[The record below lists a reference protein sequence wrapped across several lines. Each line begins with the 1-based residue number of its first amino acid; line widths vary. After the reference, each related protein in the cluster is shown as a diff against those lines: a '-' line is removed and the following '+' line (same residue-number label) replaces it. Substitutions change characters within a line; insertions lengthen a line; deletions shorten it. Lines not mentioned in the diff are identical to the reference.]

1 MALNSIQSSFEEL
14 KVDDNPKEVIEQFYD
29 FFNNIP
35 FIQNLTKS
43 DRKRAKDLPRDAE
56 GKIEI
61 NITEPHILED
71 MDYFRPSAIHFQKY
85 GCYTKLRPNPNPNSE
100 FGKWLRTEVK
110 RSWYGYV
117 RPSDGEWIPGDYYY
131 YLNYCP
137 IQLIKKLPNGQSIRT
152 IDFPRVWDG
161 QYLVQHYLYKA
172 RLHGHHASE
181 LASRGKGKA
190 HPYDEIVYT
199 PEGKKKWKDIK
210 IGDFLFGDDGSLTQV
225 TDIPFDG
232 KAPIYEVEL
241 SSGHKIRCSEG
252 HLWKVNSHCR
262 GNIIISTK
270 ELLGL
275 YKRPHKISPHNPRG
289 YELDCTIPKGEG
301 AEFPYIQ
308 TKVDPYTFGLLL
320 GDGSFRNPGY
330 KNAVY
335 FTAEDKD
342 FAVYKTFIPYTI
354 NKVPSGKYSYSIQI
368 NGIYD
373 ILDIYGLSQKKSE
386 DKFIPDEYKYNS
398 KAVRVAILKG
408 LLDADGTVSN
418 GKIELVLSSKR
429 MIKDVRWI
437 CASLGIPCTDIRI
450 KKTWYYGENRKKVE
464 CLDAYRLSIFSDINL
479 FNLPRKTSQWSSRS
493 KTAYAQS
500 KYKGYKITNITYI
513 GEQQAKCVTVD
524 NESHCYL
531 INEFIVTH
539 NSFMGAG
546 LLAKRF
552 KLGENAQVKEKVQ
565 SVVTASDKKY
575 IYGPNQILNMFKYY
589 IDFQSQHT
597 QFPRQLLTDLAQ
609 LLMWESGFKDKE
621 TGVRKGSQNAVIGVT
636 TGVNQDKLNGSRGV
650 LYLIE
655 EAGIF
660 SDLGN
665 LYQMIR
671 PSVEDGKDVYGLI
684 FAYGCV
690 CAGTKV
696 WTNDGRYI
704 NIEDLKRED
713 GIIGYQNNKPVKNT
727 IGTLLEPRY
736 KQCVRITFNNDSTLE
751 CSLDHPI
758 LTQKLHTSRVK
769 GKNTRKRTVTSEF
782 IQACALK
789 PNDKVLEGRYINT
802 FGTDTLKDARLVGML
817 IGDGSYGYDNTP
829 KYSSEDAELLNYV
842 KDRYEWGV
850 SAEHIT
856 KTGKIYQDI
865 RVKNICPMLREIGI
879 YGQTKEKKRLPYN
892 YQSLTKKDTL
902 LLLAGLYDTDG
913 CITGHGD
920 HANIVLTQANIDILQ
935 QVSILLRKFGIVSTI
950 NKNKPSIKEGRKD
963 KNPWYNLVIAGRV
976 NIELFF
982 ENIPLIHIEK
992 ISKLR
997 KEYEWFKQH
1006 PIKKVC
1012 CYSRREVI
1020 VRKVKKV
1027 EFIGK
1032 HIIYNLS
1039 AEQSHTYL
1047 ANNII
1052 THNTAGDEN
1061 SNFTDLQE
1069 MMYNPD
1075 GYNMEK
1081 NLNVWDKEGQGRK
1094 WFTFFYPAYLNRAN
1108 CMDENGNSNVTKALL
1123 EICQDRYTVKY
1134 NSSDINA
1141 ITKRISQYPITP
1153 QEAIIRAH
1161 STIFPVT
1168 ELNERLNQID
1178 NNPNFYNDTY
1188 VGNLV
1193 FNGDGEVEFVISN
1206 DKPIRDFPTKD
1217 NKIAGAIEIF
1227 ALPEKDSN
1235 GKIPNER
1242 YIAGADPYDDDASNT
1257 MSLGS
1262 FFVLDTWTDTLVMEY
1277 TGRPPFANDYFEIC
1291 RKGCLFYNAKLMY
1304 ENNKKGLFSY
1314 FSMMNSSYLL
1324 ANTPEYLKDKQLIKD
1339 IGYGNKACGINAT
1352 TNIKG
1357 FGFQKI
1363 RDWLLTPYIKI
1374 EKDQEGH
1381 EIEVS
1386 QANLYRIKNRALL
1399 KELILWNPNINV
1411 DRIMAMVQL
1420 ILYREEKMVLYGGNM
1435 SSSGQDSGS
1444 ELADDP
1450 FFTQNYD
1457 ARYIQ

>member
-1 MALNSIQSSFEEL
+1 MVLNSTQSNLEDL
-14 KVDDNPKEVIEQFYD
+14 KVDNNPKEVIEQFYD

-35 FIQNLTKS
+35 FIKSITKA
-43 DRKRAKDLPRDAE
+43 DRKKAKDLPRDDE
-56 GKIEI
+56 NKIKV

-100 FGKWLRTEVK
+100 YGKWIRTEIK
-110 RSWYGYV
+110 RCWYGYI
-117 RPSDGEWIPGDYYY
+117 RPSDGEWITGDYYY

-137 IQLIKKLPNGQSIRT
+137 IQLIKKLPNGQSVRT

-161 QYLVQHYLYKA
+161 QYLVHHYLYNA

-199 PEGKKKWKDIK
+199 PEGKKQWKDIK
-210 IGDFLFGDDGSLTQV
+210 IGDFLFGDDGNLTQV
-225 TDIPFDG
+225 TYIPFDD

-270 ELLGL
+270 ELLNL

-330 KNAVY
+330 KNAVH

-429 MIKDVRWI
+429 MIEDVRWI

-450 KKTWYYGENRKKVE
+450 KKTWYYGENGEKVE

-552 KLGENAQVKEKVQ
+552 KLGENQQVREKVQ

-597 QFPRQLLTDLAQ
+597 QFPRQLLTDSAQ

-660 SDLGN
+660 SNLGS

-684 FAYGCV
+684 FMYG
-690 CAGTKV
+690 
-696 WTNDGRYI
+696 
-704 NIEDLKRED
+704 
-713 GIIGYQNNKPVKNT
+713 
-727 IGTLLEPRY
+727 
-736 KQCVRITFNNDSTLE
+736 
-751 CSLDHPI
+751 
-758 LTQKLHTSRVK
+758 TS
-769 GKNTRKRTVTSEF
+769 GDDMSDFTS
-782 IQACALK
+782 
-789 PNDKVLEGRYINT
+789 
-802 FGTDTLKDARLVGML
+802 
-817 IGDGSYGYDNTP
+817 
-829 KYSSEDAELLNYV
+829 
-842 KDRYEWGV
+842 
-850 SAEHIT
+850 
-856 KTGKIYQDI
+856 
-865 RVKNICPMLREIGI
+865 
-879 YGQTKEKKRLPYN
+879 
-892 YQSLTKKDTL
+892 
-902 LLLAGLYDTDG
+902 
-913 CITGHGD
+913 
-920 HANIVLTQANIDILQ
+920 
-935 QVSILLRKFGIVSTI
+935 
-950 NKNKPSIKEGRKD
+950 
-963 KNPWYNLVIAGRV
+963 
-976 NIELFF
+976 
-982 ENIPLIHIEK
+982 
-992 ISKLR
+992 
-997 KEYEWFKQH
+997 
-1006 PIKKVC
+1006 
-1012 CYSRREVI
+1012 
-1020 VRKVKKV
+1020 
-1027 EFIGK
+1027 
-1032 HIIYNLS
+1032 
-1039 AEQSHTYL
+1039 
-1047 ANNII
+1047 
-1052 THNTAGDEN
+1052 
-1061 SNFTDLQE
+1061 LQE

-1081 NLNVWDKEGQGRK
+1081 NPNVWDKEGQGRK

-1108 CMDENGNSNVTKALL
+1108 CMDENGNSDVTKALL
-1123 EICQDRYTVKY
+1123 EICQDRYVVKY
-1134 NSSDINA
+1134 NSTDINA

-1161 STIFPVT
+1161 STIFPIT

-1188 VGNLV
+1188 IGNLV
-1193 FNGDGEVEFVISN
+1193 FNGNGEVEFVISD

-1217 NKIAGAIEIF
+1217 NKITGAIEIY

-1235 GKIPNER
+1235 GKVPNER
-1242 YIAGADPYDDDASNT
+1242 YIAASDPYDDDSSNT

-1262 FFVLDTWTDTLVMEY
+1262 FFILDTWTDTIVMEY
-1277 TGRPPFANDYFEIC
+1277 TGRPMFANDYFEIC

-1304 ENNKKGLFSY
+1304 ENNKKGLFAY

-1324 ANTPEYLKDKQLIKD
+1324 ATTPNYLKDKQLIKD
-1339 IGYGNKACGINAT
+1339 IGYGNKAFGINAT
-1352 TNIKG
+1352 TAIKG
-1357 FGFQKI
+1357 YGYQKI
-1363 RDWLLTPYIKI
+1363 REWLLQPYTKI
-1374 EKDQEGH
+1374 ERDSEGNDV
-1381 EIEVS
+1381 EIQ
-1386 QANLYRIKNRALL
+1386 QANLYRLKNRALI
-1399 KELILWNPNINV
+1399 KELILWNPDINV

-1420 ILYREEKMVLYGGNM
+1420 MLYREEKMILYEGNM
-1435 SSSGQDSGS
+1435 SSSGQGVGS

-1450 FFTQNYD
+1450 YFTQNYD
-1457 ARYIQ
+1457 LRYKQ

>member
-1 MALNSIQSSFEEL
+1 MHLNSIQSTFEEL

-35 FIQNLTKS
+35 FIQNLTKA
-43 DRKRAKDLPRDAE
+43 DRKRAKNLPRDAE
-56 GKIEI
+56 GKIEV

-100 FGKWLRTEVK
+100 YGKWIRNEIK

-117 RPSDGEWIPGDYYY
+117 RPSDGEWITGDYYY

-137 IQLIKKLPNGQSIRT
+137 IQLIKKLPNGQSVRT
-152 IDFPRVWDG
+152 VDFPRVWDG

-199 PEGKKKWKDIK
+199 PEGKKQWKNIK
-210 IGDFLFGDDGSLTQV
+210 IGDFLFGDDGNLTQV
-225 TDIPFDG
+225 IDIPFDDR
-232 KAPIYEVEL
+232 APIYEVEL

-270 ELLGL
+270 ELLDL

-330 KNAVY
+330 KNTVH

-368 NGIYD
+368 NEIYD

-429 MIKDVRWI
+429 MIEDVRWI

-450 KKTWYYGENRKKVE
+450 KKTWYYGENGEKVE

-479 FNLPRKTSQWSSRS
+479 FNLPRKTSQWLSRS

-513 GEQQAKCVTVD
+513 GEKQAKCVTVD

-552 KLGENAQVKEKVQ
+552 KLGESETVKEKVL
-565 SVVTASDKKY
+565 STVTASDKKY

-597 QFPRQLLTDLAQ
+597 QFPRQLLTDSAQ

-621 TGVRKGSQNAVIGVT
+621 TGIRKGSQNAVIGVT

-660 SDLGN
+660 SNLNN

-671 PSVEDGKDVYGLI
+671 PSVEDGQDVYGLI
-684 FAYGCV
+684 FMYG
-690 CAGTKV
+690 
-696 WTNDGRYI
+696 
-704 NIEDLKRED
+704 
-713 GIIGYQNNKPVKNT
+713 
-727 IGTLLEPRY
+727 
-736 KQCVRITFNNDSTLE
+736 
-751 CSLDHPI
+751 
-758 LTQKLHTSRVK
+758 
-769 GKNTRKRTVTSEF
+769 
-782 IQACALK
+782 
-789 PNDKVLEGRYINT
+789 
-802 FGTDTLKDARLVGML
+802 
-817 IGDGSYGYDNTP
+817 
-829 KYSSEDAELLNYV
+829 
-842 KDRYEWGV
+842 
-850 SAEHIT
+850 
-856 KTGKIYQDI
+856 
-865 RVKNICPMLREIGI
+865 
-879 YGQTKEKKRLPYN
+879 
-892 YQSLTKKDTL
+892 
-902 LLLAGLYDTDG
+902 
-913 CITGHGD
+913 
-920 HANIVLTQANIDILQ
+920 
-935 QVSILLRKFGIVSTI
+935 
-950 NKNKPSIKEGRKD
+950 
-963 KNPWYNLVIAGRV
+963 
-976 NIELFF
+976 
-982 ENIPLIHIEK
+982 
-992 ISKLR
+992 
-997 KEYEWFKQH
+997 
-1006 PIKKVC
+1006 
-1012 CYSRREVI
+1012 
-1020 VRKVKKV
+1020 
-1027 EFIGK
+1027 
-1032 HIIYNLS
+1032 
-1039 AEQSHTYL
+1039 
-1047 ANNII
+1047 
-1052 THNTAGDEN
+1052 TAGDDM
-1061 SNFTDLQE
+1061 SDFTSLQE
-1069 MMYNPD
+1069 IMYNPD

-1081 NLNVWDKEGQGRK
+1081 NPNVWDKEGQGRK

-1108 CMDENGNSNVTKALL
+1108 CMDENGNSDVTKALL

-1193 FNGDGEVEFVISN
+1193 FNGNGEVEFVISN
-1206 DKPIRDFPTKD
+1206 DVPIRDFPTKD
-1217 NKIAGAIEIF
+1217 NKITGAIEIYT
-1227 ALPEKDSN
+1227 LPEKDSN

-1242 YIAGADPYDDDASNT
+1242 YIAGADPYDDDSSNT

-1262 FFVLDTWTDTLVMEY
+1262 FFILDTWTDTLVMEY
-1277 TGRPPFANDYFEIC
+1277 TGRPMFANDYFEIC

-1304 ENNKKGLFSY
+1304 ENNRKGLFAY

-1324 ANTPEYLKDKQLIKD
+1324 AITPNYLKDKQLIKD
-1339 IGYGNKACGINAT
+1339 IGYGNKAFGINAT
-1352 TNIKG
+1352 TAIKG
-1357 FGFQKI
+1357 YGYQKI
-1363 RDWLLTPYIKI
+1363 REWLLQPYTKI
-1374 EKDQEGH
+1374 EKDTEGND
-1381 EIEVS
+1381 IEVQ
-1386 QANLYRIKNRALL
+1386 QANLYRLKNRALI
-1399 KELILWNPNINV
+1399 KELILWNPDINV

-1420 ILYREEKMVLYGGNM
+1420 VLYREEKMILYGGDM

-1450 FFTQNYD
+1450 FFKQNYD

>member
-43 DRKRAKDLPRDAE
+43 DRKRAKDLPRDTE
-56 GKIEI
+56 GKIEV

-85 GCYTKLRPNPNPNSE
+85 GCFTKLRPNPNPSSE
-100 FGKWLRTEVK
+100 YGKWIRNEIK
-110 RSWYGYV
+110 RCWYGYI
-117 RPSDGEWIPGDYYY
+117 RPSDGEWVTGDYYY

-137 IQLIKKLPNGQSIRT
+137 IQLIKKLPNGQSVRT
-152 IDFPRVWDG
+152 VDFPRVWDG
-161 QYLVQHYLYKA
+161 QYLVHHYLYNA

-225 TDIPFDG
+225 TDIPFDD

-275 YKRPHKISPHNPRG
+275 YKRPHKISLHNPKG

-354 NKVPSGKYSYSIQI
+354 NKVPSGKYSYSIKI

-450 KKTWYYGENRKKVE
+450 KKTWYYGENREKVE

-479 FNLPRKTSQWSSRS
+479 FNLPRKISQWSSRS

-513 GEQQAKCVTVD
+513 GEQQAKCITVD

-552 KLGENAQVKEKVQ
+552 KLGESEGVNKKVM
-565 SVVTASDKKY
+565 SAVTASDKKY
-575 IYGPNQILNMFKYY
+575 IWGPNQILNMFKYY

-597 QFPRQLLTDLAQ
+597 QFPRQLLTDSAQ
-609 LLMWESGFKDKE
+609 LLMWESGFKDKD
-621 TGVRKGSQNAVIGVT
+621 TGVRKGTQNAVIGVT

-660 SDLGN
+660 SNLN
-665 LYQMIR
+665 SLYQMIR

-684 FAYGCV
+684 FMYG
-690 CAGTKV
+690 
-696 WTNDGRYI
+696 
-704 NIEDLKRED
+704 
-713 GIIGYQNNKPVKNT
+713 
-727 IGTLLEPRY
+727 
-736 KQCVRITFNNDSTLE
+736 
-751 CSLDHPI
+751 
-758 LTQKLHTSRVK
+758 
-769 GKNTRKRTVTSEF
+769 
-782 IQACALK
+782 
-789 PNDKVLEGRYINT
+789 
-802 FGTDTLKDARLVGML
+802 
-817 IGDGSYGYDNTP
+817 
-829 KYSSEDAELLNYV
+829 
-842 KDRYEWGV
+842 
-850 SAEHIT
+850 
-856 KTGKIYQDI
+856 
-865 RVKNICPMLREIGI
+865 
-879 YGQTKEKKRLPYN
+879 
-892 YQSLTKKDTL
+892 
-902 LLLAGLYDTDG
+902 
-913 CITGHGD
+913 
-920 HANIVLTQANIDILQ
+920 
-935 QVSILLRKFGIVSTI
+935 
-950 NKNKPSIKEGRKD
+950 
-963 KNPWYNLVIAGRV
+963 
-976 NIELFF
+976 
-982 ENIPLIHIEK
+982 
-992 ISKLR
+992 
-997 KEYEWFKQH
+997 
-1006 PIKKVC
+1006 
-1012 CYSRREVI
+1012 
-1020 VRKVKKV
+1020 
-1027 EFIGK
+1027 
-1032 HIIYNLS
+1032 
-1039 AEQSHTYL
+1039 
-1047 ANNII
+1047 
-1052 THNTAGDEN
+1052 TAGDDM
-1061 SNFTDLQE
+1061 SDFTSLQE
-1069 MMYNPD
+1069 IMYNPD

-1094 WFTFFYPAYLNRAN
+1094 WFTFFYPAYMNRAN

-1123 EICQDRYTVKY
+1123 EICQDRYVVKY
-1134 NSSDINA
+1134 NSTDINA

-1161 STIFPVT
+1161 STIFPIT

-1363 RDWLLTPYIKI
+1363 RDWLLTPYTKI

>member
-1 MALNSIQSSFEEL
+1 MHLNSIQSTFEEL

-29 FFNNIP
+29 FFNNIS
-35 FIQNLTKS
+35 FIQNLTKA

-56 GKIEI
+56 GKIEV

-100 FGKWLRTEVK
+100 YGKWIRNEIK
-110 RSWYGYV
+110 RSWYGYI

-161 QYLVQHYLYKA
+161 QYLVSHYLYNA

-181 LASRGKGKA
+181 LASRGKGKS
-190 HPYDEIVYT
+190 Y
-199 PEGKKKWKDIK
+199 
-210 IGDFLFGDDGSLTQV
+210 FG
-225 TDIPFDG
+225 
-232 KAPIYEVEL
+232 
-241 SSGHKIRCSEG
+241 
-252 HLWKVNSHCR
+252 
-262 GNIIISTK
+262 
-270 ELLGL
+270 
-275 YKRPHKISPHNPRG
+275 
-289 YELDCTIPKGEG
+289 
-301 AEFPYIQ
+301 
-308 TKVDPYTFGLLL
+308 
-320 GDGSFRNPGY
+320 
-330 KNAVY
+330 
-335 FTAEDKD
+335 
-342 FAVYKTFIPYTI
+342 
-354 NKVPSGKYSYSIQI
+354 
-368 NGIYD
+368 
-373 ILDIYGLSQKKSE
+373 
-386 DKFIPDEYKYNS
+386 
-398 KAVRVAILKG
+398 
-408 LLDADGTVSN
+408 
-418 GKIELVLSSKR
+418 
-429 MIKDVRWI
+429 
-437 CASLGIPCTDIRI
+437 AS
-450 KKTWYYGENRKKVE
+450 
-464 CLDAYRLSIFSDINL
+464 
-479 FNLPRKTSQWSSRS
+479 
-493 KTAYAQS
+493 
-500 KYKGYKITNITYI
+500 
-513 GEQQAKCVTVD
+513 
-524 NESHCYL
+524 
-531 INEFIVTH
+531 
-539 NSFMGAG
+539 

-552 KLGENAQVKEKVQ
+552 KLGESQQVREKVQ

-597 QFPRQLLTDLAQ
+597 QFPRQMLTDSAQ

-621 TGVRKGSQNAVIGVT
+621 TGVRKGTQNAVIGVT

-684 FAYGCV
+684 FAYG
-690 CAGTKV
+690 
-696 WTNDGRYI
+696 
-704 NIEDLKRED
+704 
-713 GIIGYQNNKPVKNT
+713 
-727 IGTLLEPRY
+727 
-736 KQCVRITFNNDSTLE
+736 
-751 CSLDHPI
+751 
-758 LTQKLHTSRVK
+758 
-769 GKNTRKRTVTSEF
+769 
-782 IQACALK
+782 
-789 PNDKVLEGRYINT
+789 
-802 FGTDTLKDARLVGML
+802 
-817 IGDGSYGYDNTP
+817 
-829 KYSSEDAELLNYV
+829 
-842 KDRYEWGV
+842 
-850 SAEHIT
+850 
-856 KTGKIYQDI
+856 
-865 RVKNICPMLREIGI
+865 
-879 YGQTKEKKRLPYN
+879 
-892 YQSLTKKDTL
+892 
-902 LLLAGLYDTDG
+902 
-913 CITGHGD
+913 
-920 HANIVLTQANIDILQ
+920 
-935 QVSILLRKFGIVSTI
+935 
-950 NKNKPSIKEGRKD
+950 
-963 KNPWYNLVIAGRV
+963 
-976 NIELFF
+976 
-982 ENIPLIHIEK
+982 
-992 ISKLR
+992 
-997 KEYEWFKQH
+997 
-1006 PIKKVC
+1006 
-1012 CYSRREVI
+1012 
-1020 VRKVKKV
+1020 
-1027 EFIGK
+1027 
-1032 HIIYNLS
+1032 
-1039 AEQSHTYL
+1039 
-1047 ANNII
+1047 
-1052 THNTAGDEN
+1052 TAGDEN

-1069 MMYNPD
+1069 IMYNPD

-1108 CMDENGNSNVTKALL
+1108 CMDENGNSDVTKALL

-1161 STIFPVT
+1161 ATIFPVT

-1193 FNGDGEVEFVISN
+1193 FNDNGEVEFAISN

-1217 NKIAGAIEIF
+1217 NKVTGAIEIF
-1227 ALPEKDSN
+1227 TFPEKDSN

-1242 YIAGADPYDDDASNT
+1242 YIAGSDPYDDDTSNT

-1262 FFVLDTWTDTLVMEY
+1262 FFVLDTWTDTIVMEY
-1277 TGRPPFANDYFEIC
+1277 TGRPSFANDYFEIC

-1363 RDWLLTPYIKI
+1363 RDWLLTPYTKI

-1381 EIEVS
+1381 DIEVS

-1411 DRIMAMVQL
+1411 DRIMALVQL

-1435 SSSGQDSGS
+1435 SSSGQESGS

-1457 ARYIQ
+1457 TRYMQ

>member
-1 MALNSIQSSFEEL
+1 MVLNSTQSNLEDL
-14 KVDDNPKEVIEQFYD
+14 KVDNNPKEVIEQFYD

-35 FIQNLTKS
+35 FIQSFTKA

-56 GKIEI
+56 GKIKV

-100 FGKWLRTEVK
+100 YGKWIRNEIK
-110 RSWYGYV
+110 RCWYGYI
-117 RPSDGEWIPGDYYY
+117 RPSDGEWITGDYYY

-137 IQLIKKLPNGQSIRT
+137 IQLIKKLPNGQSVRT
-152 IDFPRVWDG
+152 VDFPRVWDG
-161 QYLVQHYLYKA
+161 QYLVHHYLYNA

-225 TDIPFDG
+225 TNIPFDD

-330 KNAVY
+330 KNAVH

-342 FAVYKTFIPYTI
+342 FVVYKTFIPYTI

-450 KKTWYYGENRKKVE
+450 KKTWYYGENREKVE

-552 KLGENAQVKEKVQ
+552 KLGESEGVNKKVM
-565 SVVTASDKKY
+565 SAVTASDKKY
-575 IYGPNQILNMFKYY
+575 IWGPNQILNMFKYY

-597 QFPRQLLTDLAQ
+597 QFPRQLLTDSAQ

-621 TGVRKGSQNAVIGVT
+621 TGVRKGTQNAVIGVT

-660 SDLGN
+660 SNLN
-665 LYQMIR
+665 SLYQMIR

-684 FAYGCV
+684 FMYG
-690 CAGTKV
+690 
-696 WTNDGRYI
+696 
-704 NIEDLKRED
+704 
-713 GIIGYQNNKPVKNT
+713 
-727 IGTLLEPRY
+727 
-736 KQCVRITFNNDSTLE
+736 
-751 CSLDHPI
+751 
-758 LTQKLHTSRVK
+758 
-769 GKNTRKRTVTSEF
+769 
-782 IQACALK
+782 
-789 PNDKVLEGRYINT
+789 
-802 FGTDTLKDARLVGML
+802 
-817 IGDGSYGYDNTP
+817 
-829 KYSSEDAELLNYV
+829 
-842 KDRYEWGV
+842 
-850 SAEHIT
+850 
-856 KTGKIYQDI
+856 
-865 RVKNICPMLREIGI
+865 
-879 YGQTKEKKRLPYN
+879 
-892 YQSLTKKDTL
+892 
-902 LLLAGLYDTDG
+902 
-913 CITGHGD
+913 
-920 HANIVLTQANIDILQ
+920 
-935 QVSILLRKFGIVSTI
+935 
-950 NKNKPSIKEGRKD
+950 
-963 KNPWYNLVIAGRV
+963 
-976 NIELFF
+976 
-982 ENIPLIHIEK
+982 
-992 ISKLR
+992 
-997 KEYEWFKQH
+997 
-1006 PIKKVC
+1006 
-1012 CYSRREVI
+1012 
-1020 VRKVKKV
+1020 
-1027 EFIGK
+1027 
-1032 HIIYNLS
+1032 
-1039 AEQSHTYL
+1039 
-1047 ANNII
+1047 
-1052 THNTAGDEN
+1052 TAGDDM
-1061 SNFTDLQE
+1061 SDFTSLQE
-1069 MMYNPD
+1069 IMYNPD

-1081 NLNVWDKEGQGRK
+1081 NPNVWDKEGQGRK

-1108 CMDENGNSNVTKALL
+1108 CMDENGNSDVTKALL
-1123 EICQDRYTVKY
+1123 EICQDRYVVKY
-1134 NSSDINA
+1134 NSTDINA

-1161 STIFPVT
+1161 STIFPIT

-1188 VGNLV
+1188 IGNLV
-1193 FNGDGEVEFVISN
+1193 FNGNGEVEFVISD

-1217 NKIAGAIEIF
+1217 NKITGAIEIY

-1262 FFVLDTWTDTLVMEY
+1262 FFILDTWTDTIVMEY
-1277 TGRPPFANDYFEIC
+1277 TGRPMFANDYFEIC

-1304 ENNKKGLFSY
+1304 ENNRKGLFAY

-1324 ANTPEYLKDKQLIKD
+1324 ATTPNYLKDKQLIKD
-1339 IGYGNKACGINAT
+1339 IGYGNKAFGINAT
-1352 TNIKG
+1352 TAIKG
-1357 FGFQKI
+1357 YGYQKI
-1363 RDWLLTPYIKI
+1363 REWLLQPYTKI
-1374 EKDQEGH
+1374 ERDSEGNDV
-1381 EIEVS
+1381 EIQ
-1386 QANLYRIKNRALL
+1386 QANLYRLKNRALI
-1399 KELILWNPNINV
+1399 KELILWNPDINV

-1420 ILYREEKMVLYGGNM
+1420 MLYREEKMILYEGNM
-1435 SSSGQDSGS
+1435 SSSGQDVGS

-1450 FFTQNYD
+1450 YFTQNYD
-1457 ARYIQ
+1457 LRYKQ

>member
-56 GKIEI
+56 GKIEV

-225 TDIPFDG
+225 TDIPFDD

-330 KNAVY
+330 KNAVH

-450 KKTWYYGENRKKVE
+450 KKTWYYGENREKVE

-552 KLGENAQVKEKVQ
+552 KLGESEAAKEKVL
-565 SVVTASDKKY
+565 STVTASDKKY

-597 QFPRQLLTDLAQ
+597 QFPRQMLTDSAQ

-621 TGVRKGSQNAVIGVT
+621 TGVRKGTQNEVIGVT

-660 SDLGN
+660 SNLN
-665 LYQMIR
+665 SLYQMIR

-684 FAYGCV
+684 FMYG
-690 CAGTKV
+690 
-696 WTNDGRYI
+696 
-704 NIEDLKRED
+704 
-713 GIIGYQNNKPVKNT
+713 
-727 IGTLLEPRY
+727 
-736 KQCVRITFNNDSTLE
+736 
-751 CSLDHPI
+751 
-758 LTQKLHTSRVK
+758 
-769 GKNTRKRTVTSEF
+769 
-782 IQACALK
+782 
-789 PNDKVLEGRYINT
+789 
-802 FGTDTLKDARLVGML
+802 
-817 IGDGSYGYDNTP
+817 
-829 KYSSEDAELLNYV
+829 
-842 KDRYEWGV
+842 
-850 SAEHIT
+850 
-856 KTGKIYQDI
+856 
-865 RVKNICPMLREIGI
+865 
-879 YGQTKEKKRLPYN
+879 
-892 YQSLTKKDTL
+892 
-902 LLLAGLYDTDG
+902 
-913 CITGHGD
+913 
-920 HANIVLTQANIDILQ
+920 
-935 QVSILLRKFGIVSTI
+935 
-950 NKNKPSIKEGRKD
+950 
-963 KNPWYNLVIAGRV
+963 
-976 NIELFF
+976 
-982 ENIPLIHIEK
+982 
-992 ISKLR
+992 
-997 KEYEWFKQH
+997 
-1006 PIKKVC
+1006 
-1012 CYSRREVI
+1012 
-1020 VRKVKKV
+1020 
-1027 EFIGK
+1027 
-1032 HIIYNLS
+1032 
-1039 AEQSHTYL
+1039 
-1047 ANNII
+1047 
-1052 THNTAGDEN
+1052 TAGDDM
-1061 SNFTDLQE
+1061 SDFTSLQE
-1069 MMYNPD
+1069 IMYNPD

-1094 WFTFFYPAYLNRAN
+1094 WFTLFYPAYLNRAN

-1193 FNGDGEVEFVISN
+1193 FNGDGEIEFVISN

-1217 NKIAGAIEIF
+1217 NKITGAIEIF

-1363 RDWLLTPYIKI
+1363 RDWLLTPYTKI

-1457 ARYIQ
+1457 ARYIQEI

>member
-1 MALNSIQSSFEEL
+1 MHLNSIQSTFEEL

-35 FIQNLTKS
+35 FIQNLTKA
-43 DRKRAKDLPRDAE
+43 DRKRAKDLPKDAE
-56 GKIEI
+56 GKIEVS
-61 NITEPHILED
+61 ITEPHILED

-100 FGKWLRTEVK
+100 YGKWIRNEIK
-110 RSWYGYV
+110 RSWYGYI

-161 QYLVQHYLYKA
+161 QYLVSHYLYNA

-181 LASRGKGKA
+181 LASRGKGKS
-190 HPYDEIVYT
+190 Y
-199 PEGKKKWKDIK
+199 
-210 IGDFLFGDDGSLTQV
+210 FG
-225 TDIPFDG
+225 
-232 KAPIYEVEL
+232 
-241 SSGHKIRCSEG
+241 
-252 HLWKVNSHCR
+252 
-262 GNIIISTK
+262 
-270 ELLGL
+270 
-275 YKRPHKISPHNPRG
+275 
-289 YELDCTIPKGEG
+289 
-301 AEFPYIQ
+301 
-308 TKVDPYTFGLLL
+308 
-320 GDGSFRNPGY
+320 
-330 KNAVY
+330 
-335 FTAEDKD
+335 
-342 FAVYKTFIPYTI
+342 
-354 NKVPSGKYSYSIQI
+354 
-368 NGIYD
+368 
-373 ILDIYGLSQKKSE
+373 
-386 DKFIPDEYKYNS
+386 
-398 KAVRVAILKG
+398 
-408 LLDADGTVSN
+408 
-418 GKIELVLSSKR
+418 
-429 MIKDVRWI
+429 
-437 CASLGIPCTDIRI
+437 AS
-450 KKTWYYGENRKKVE
+450 
-464 CLDAYRLSIFSDINL
+464 
-479 FNLPRKTSQWSSRS
+479 
-493 KTAYAQS
+493 
-500 KYKGYKITNITYI
+500 
-513 GEQQAKCVTVD
+513 
-524 NESHCYL
+524 
-531 INEFIVTH
+531 
-539 NSFMGAG
+539 

-552 KLGENAQVKEKVQ
+552 KLGESQQVREKVQ

-597 QFPRQLLTDLAQ
+597 QFPRQMLTDSAQ

-621 TGVRKGSQNAVIGVT
+621 TGVRKGTQNAVIGVT

-684 FAYGCV
+684 FAYG
-690 CAGTKV
+690 
-696 WTNDGRYI
+696 
-704 NIEDLKRED
+704 
-713 GIIGYQNNKPVKNT
+713 
-727 IGTLLEPRY
+727 
-736 KQCVRITFNNDSTLE
+736 
-751 CSLDHPI
+751 
-758 LTQKLHTSRVK
+758 
-769 GKNTRKRTVTSEF
+769 
-782 IQACALK
+782 
-789 PNDKVLEGRYINT
+789 
-802 FGTDTLKDARLVGML
+802 
-817 IGDGSYGYDNTP
+817 
-829 KYSSEDAELLNYV
+829 
-842 KDRYEWGV
+842 
-850 SAEHIT
+850 
-856 KTGKIYQDI
+856 
-865 RVKNICPMLREIGI
+865 
-879 YGQTKEKKRLPYN
+879 
-892 YQSLTKKDTL
+892 
-902 LLLAGLYDTDG
+902 
-913 CITGHGD
+913 
-920 HANIVLTQANIDILQ
+920 
-935 QVSILLRKFGIVSTI
+935 
-950 NKNKPSIKEGRKD
+950 
-963 KNPWYNLVIAGRV
+963 
-976 NIELFF
+976 
-982 ENIPLIHIEK
+982 
-992 ISKLR
+992 
-997 KEYEWFKQH
+997 
-1006 PIKKVC
+1006 
-1012 CYSRREVI
+1012 
-1020 VRKVKKV
+1020 
-1027 EFIGK
+1027 
-1032 HIIYNLS
+1032 
-1039 AEQSHTYL
+1039 
-1047 ANNII
+1047 
-1052 THNTAGDEN
+1052 TAGDEN

-1069 MMYNPD
+1069 IMYNPD

-1108 CMDENGNSNVTKALL
+1108 CMDENGNSDVTKALL

-1161 STIFPVT
+1161 ATIFPVT

-1193 FNGDGEVEFVISN
+1193 FNDNGEVEFAISN

-1217 NKIAGAIEIF
+1217 NKVTGAIEIF
-1227 ALPEKDSN
+1227 TFPEKDSN

-1242 YIAGADPYDDDASNT
+1242 YIAGSDPYDDDTSNT

-1262 FFVLDTWTDTLVMEY
+1262 FFVLDTWTDTIVMEY
-1277 TGRPPFANDYFEIC
+1277 TGRPSFANDYFEIC

-1357 FGFQKI
+1357 FGYQKI
-1363 RDWLLTPYIKI
+1363 RDWLLTPYTKI

-1381 EIEVS
+1381 DIEVS

-1411 DRIMAMVQL
+1411 DRIMALVQL

-1435 SSSGQDSGS
+1435 SSSGQESGS

-1457 ARYIQ
+1457 TRYMQ